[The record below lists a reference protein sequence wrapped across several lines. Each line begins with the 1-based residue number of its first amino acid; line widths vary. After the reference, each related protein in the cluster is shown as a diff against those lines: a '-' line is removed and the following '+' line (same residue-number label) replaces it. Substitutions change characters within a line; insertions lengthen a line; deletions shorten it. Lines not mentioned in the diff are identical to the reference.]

1 MISLQ
6 STTTFTSSNTAFAD
20 PDWRGDQGCVGEAT
34 PNLRP
39 VASLIDQ
46 ERRLED
52 WIRGGS
58 CYGWLNAYQARRAAF
73 ELEAIRAERRR
84 GPLADHAR
92 RGVQS
97 RLDRLG
103 EVIDQARAVSRR

>member
-6 STTTFTSSNTAFAD
+6 STGAMAPSGPAFAD
-20 PDWRGDQGCVGEAT
+20 PDWRGDQDRDGEPT
-34 PNLRP
+34 QDLRP
-39 VASLIDQ
+39 LASLTDH
-46 ERRLED
+46 EHRLQD

-84 GPLADHAR
+84 GLLADGAR
-92 RGVQS
+92 RALQS
-97 RLDRLG
+97 RLDRLDL
-103 EVIDQARAVSRR
+103 VLSQARREAHH